1 MSDSQSALREHVL
14 YLLEGGG
21 AHAKFDDAVSG
32 LPTKLRGVRPEKL
45 DVTPWRVLEH
55 LRLAQADI
63 LEFCINRDY
72 REKEFPTDYWPA
84 TDAPPDVHAWDKSVE
99 AFKADLDQMRS
110 LVKNSHTDLF
120 AKIPWGDG
128 QTYLREALLA
138 ADHNAYHL
146 GQMITVRRLLG
157 AWT

>member
-1 MSDSQSALREHVL
+1 MADPQAAIRDHVI

-21 AHAKFDDAVSG
+21 AHVKFEAAVAG
-32 LPTKLRGVRPEKL
+32 LPPKLRGARPERL

-55 LRLAQADI
+55 MRLAQADI
-63 LEFCINRDY
+63 LEFCISRDY
-72 REKEFPTDYWPA
+72 REKEFPADYWPSS
-84 TDAPPDVHAWDKSVE
+84 DAPPDPRAWDKSVK
-99 AFKADLDQMRS
+99 AFQADLQKMCNV
-110 LVKNSHTDLF
+110 VKDPRTDLL

-128 QTYLREALLA
+128 QTYLREALLV

-157 AWT
+157 AWK